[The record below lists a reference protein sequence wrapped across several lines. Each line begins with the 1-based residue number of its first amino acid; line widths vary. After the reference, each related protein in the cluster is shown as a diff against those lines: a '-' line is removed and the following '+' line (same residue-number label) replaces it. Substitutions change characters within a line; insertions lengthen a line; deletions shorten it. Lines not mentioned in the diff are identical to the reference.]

1 MMDHLA
7 SLARLHA
14 RRVQGGVLLS
24 VFLAHCLTCTKPPPE
39 HAFPAAIPINS
50 LLQQEILPATTAIQ
64 AA

>member
-50 LLQQEILPATTAIQ
+50 LLQ
-64 AA
+64 